1 MTSLKRPEIRTG
13 NLFFFHE
20 GTTNSAPCP
29 SCLLEGTTELVLQPI
44 MLLENFLG
52 DAGLSS
58 SIQQALDTR
67 RHLPNHLCLP

>member
-20 GTTNSAPCP
+20 GATNPTPCP
-29 SCLLEGTTELVLQPI
+29 SCLLEGATELVLQSL
-44 MLLENFLG
+44 MLLENLLG
-52 DAGLSS
+52 DAGLAS